1 MKNIWSLHK
10 EIKMSELKILEQK
23 MEVTELKNKM
33 MEIKSLVS
41 STVNEK
47 DRGKGQWAAH
57 RTTGITQH
65 GQQRK

>member
-1 MKNIWSLHK
+1 
-10 EIKMSELKILEQK
+10 MSELKILEQK

-47 DRGKGQWAAH
+47 DRGKGQ
-57 RTTGITQH
+57 
-65 GQQRK
+65 

>member
-1 MKNIWSLHK
+1 
-10 EIKMSELKILEQK
+10 

-33 MEIKSLVS
+33 MEIKSSMS

-65 GQQRK
+65 GQQRENNRRIG